1 MYLSRIYFYAFAA
14 IVGDSA
20 RFYPALTF

>member
-14 IVGDSA
+14 IVGDSV